1 MSKTKAALV
10 LMTLV
15 MTLVAINTVMM
26 PHLAF
31 FMKVGTMSSMF
42 TIGSTVGKALATAFG
57 SSIFEFV
64 GIVLFLA

>member
-15 MTLVAINTVMM
+15 MTLVAINTVVM
-26 PHLAF
+26 PQLAF

-42 TIGSTVGKALATAFG
+42 SVGATVGKALATAFG
-57 SSIFEFV
+57 SPIFEFV